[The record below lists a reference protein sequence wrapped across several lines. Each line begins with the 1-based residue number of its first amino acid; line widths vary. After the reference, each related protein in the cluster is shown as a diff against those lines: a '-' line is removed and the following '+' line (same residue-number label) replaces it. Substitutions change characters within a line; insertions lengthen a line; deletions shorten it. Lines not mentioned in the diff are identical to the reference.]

1 MRTSSTLA
9 ATAAV
14 YAASLATAQRVVP
27 VGITRSNHRL
37 PPLPVTKRNTYTQSL
52 NNNITGAGYYADVA
66 VGTPPQNL
74 SLVLDTGSSDI
85 WLLSKDAD
93 LCEDTSDQRLYGY
106 CLPTS
111 FGGAGHKL
119 QTMGNTWGGTEKQ
132 IDEPDDSSTYELV
145 DRNGFDISYVD
156 TTGASGDYIKDDFL
170 QSTIPVGIMG
180 VGFAANE
187 AVYEEDRY
195 PNIMDVFISQDLI
208 GSRAY
213 SLYLN
218 DYGSST
224 GSILFGGID
233 TEKFIGE
240 LTSIDLVAEQGY
252 DEIFSFTIPLN
263 ALSMS
268 INGSQDDSVS
278 LSDAVP
284 VILDSGTTLTY
295 LPTKVADKIYD
306 AVGATYSNNYG
317 ISYIDCKYMNSD
329 LEFGFQFG
337 GSDGPIITVPAD
349 EVVFDTVDTLEDA
362 GYTTPRNLG
371 FDSDDACLFGI
382 LPSDDYYLLGDT
394 FLRSAYVVYDL
405 DNYRVAIA
413 QANLNSTTSNVVE
426 ITNGSTSL
434 PDVTGVASQVQVTQ
448 TATGLP
454 GVGGLPTVTV
464 TGTAAASSGNAGA
477 RAVPAPDWMAAV
489 VASLAGLGVLAG
501 SMVFAL

>member
-1 MRTSSTLA
+1 MRTSSALA

-14 YAASLATAQRVVP
+14 CAAGLTTAQRVVP
-27 VGITRSNHRL
+27 VGIKRSEHRL
-37 PPLPVTKRNTYTQSL
+37 PVPPTLNKRNTYTQSL
-52 NNNITGAGYYADVA
+52 NNNITGAGYYAAVA

-85 WLLSKDAD
+85 WLLSTDAD
-93 LCEDTSDQRLYGY
+93 LCEDTYDQRIYGY
-106 CLPTS
+106 CLPTY
-111 FGGAGHKL
+111 
-119 QTMGNTWGGTEKQ
+119 
-132 IDEPDDSSTYELV
+132 EPDDSSTYKLV

-156 TTGASGDYIKDDFL
+156 GTGAQGDYIKDDFYVGGASINQL
-170 QSTIPVGIMG
+170 QMGLATESTIPVGIMG

-240 LTSIDLVAEQGY
+240 LTSIDLVTEQGY
-252 DEIFSFTIPLN
+252 DEIYSFTVPLN

-268 INGSQDDSVS
+268 INGAQNDSIA
-278 LSDAVP
+278 LSDPVP

-295 LPTKVADKIYD
+295 VPSTVVSDIYS
-306 AVGATYSNNYG
+306 AVGAKYASNYG
-317 ISYIDCKYMNSD
+317 ISYIDCKYMTSD

-337 GSDGPIITVPAD
+337 GSDGPTIVVPAD
-349 EVVFDTVDTLEDA
+349 EVVFDTVDTLEEA
-362 GYTTPRNLG
+362 GYDTPRGLG

-382 LPSDDYYLLGDT
+382 LPNDEYYLLGDT
-394 FLRSAYVVYDL
+394 FLRSAYVLYDL
-405 DNYRVAIA
+405 DNYRIAIA
-413 QANLNSTTSNVVE
+413 QANLNSTTSNVIE
-426 ITNGSTSL
+426 ITNSSTSL

-454 GVGGLPTVTV
+454 GVGGGGLPTVTV
-464 TGTAAASSGNAGA
+464 TGTASASTSGSAGA

-489 VASLAGLGVLAG
+489 IAAVTGLGVLAG
-501 SMVFAL
+501 GMIFAL

>member
-106 CLPTS
+106 CLPTY
-111 FGGAGHKL
+111 
-119 QTMGNTWGGTEKQ
+119 
-132 IDEPDDSSTYELV
+132 EPDDSSTYELV

-156 TTGASGDYIKDDFL
+156 TTGASGDYIKDDFYVGGANIKQL
-170 QSTIPVGIMG
+170 QMGLATESTIPVGIMG

-278 LSDAVP
+278 LNDAVP

-337 GSDGPIITVPAD
+337 GSDGPTITVPAD

-489 VASLAGLGVLAG
+489 VASLTGLGVLAG
-501 SMVFAL
+501 GMVFAL